1 MSPPGAEFGKGSK
14 VVTAKPDMDG
24 VFADRETL
32 ERELNRAVA
41 EEMLRHKRLGEPV
54 YVWRDGRVV
63 KIPPED
69 IPGDL

>member
-1 MSPPGAEFGKGSK
+1 
-14 VVTAKPDMDG
+14 MDG